1 MRNKQKKE
9 VIINFL
15 KDMSEKDIHLVEI
28 GRFDKDLSI
37 WSKKSTQSSH
47 RTLINVNV
55 KLSRLNESDVEVEV
69 DKFLMRGE

>member
-15 KDMSEKDIHLVEI
+15 KEMSDIVIHFVEI

-55 KLSRLNESDVEVEV
+55 KLDRLNESDVEVEV